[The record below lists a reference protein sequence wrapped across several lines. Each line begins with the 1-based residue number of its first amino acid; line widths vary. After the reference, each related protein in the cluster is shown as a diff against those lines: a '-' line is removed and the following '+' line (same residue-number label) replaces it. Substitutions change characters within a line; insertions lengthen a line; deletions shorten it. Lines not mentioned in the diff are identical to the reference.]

1 MTMAPA
7 TGSTFPLLKGTL
19 DVLVLT
25 ALTSGPQHGFALT
38 RWLADRSE
46 ASLALDE
53 AAVYQSLYRLEARGL
68 VQASWRQS
76 EKGRRA
82 RFYRLTARGRVE
94 LKREV
99 AAWRR
104 YAAVVSVILDAGTTG

>member
-1 MTMAPA
+1 VTPPA
-7 TGSTFPLLKGTL
+7 REFPLLKGTL

-25 ALTSGPQHGFALT
+25 ALAGGPHHGFALT
-38 RWLADRSE
+38 RWIAERSD
-46 ASLALDE
+46 SGFDLDE

-68 VQASWRQS
+68 VQAAWRQS

-82 RFYRLTARGRVE
+82 RFYRLTARGRAE
-94 LKREV
+94 LKREA

-104 YAAVVSVILDAGTTG
+104 YAAAVSGILDGAGG

>member
-1 MTMAPA
+1 MARDAAPE
-7 TGSTFPLLKGTL
+7 FPVLKGTL

-25 ALTSGPQHGFALT
+25 ALAAGPAHGFALT

-46 ASLALDE
+46 SAIDLDE
-53 AAVYQSLYRLEARGL
+53 AAVYQALYRLEARGL
-68 VQASWRQS
+68 VQAAWRQS

-82 RFYRLTARGRVE
+82 RFYRLTPRGRTE
-94 LKREV
+94 LTREV

-104 YAAVVSVILDAGTTG
+104 YVTVVSGILDTPGSR

>member
-1 MTMAPA
+1 MAPA
-7 TGSTFPLLKGTL
+7 PDPAFPLLKGTL

-25 ALTSGPQHGFALT
+25 ALAGGPRHGFALT
-38 RWLADRSE
+38 RWLADRSDD
-46 ASLALDE
+46 ALALDE

-68 VQASWRQS
+68 VQAAWRQS

-82 RFYRLTARGRVE
+82 RFYRLTARGRGE

-99 AAWRR
+99 AVWRR
-104 YAAVVSVILDAGTTG
+104 YAAVIGGLLDTGGRG

>member
-1 MTMAPA
+1 MTLP
-7 TGSTFPLLKGTL
+7 THDTVFIEPL

-25 ALTSGPQHGFALT
+25 ALAGGPRHGFALT
-38 RWLADRSE
+38 RWLADRFDD
-46 ASLALDE
+46 ARALDE

-68 VQASWRQS
+68 VQAAWRQS

-82 RFYRLTARGRVE
+82 RFYRLTASGRAE

-104 YAAVVSVILDAGTTG
+104 YAAVVGGILDAGGSE

>member
-1 MTMAPA
+1 MAAP
-7 TGSTFPLLKGTL
+7 TSPTFPLLKGTL

-25 ALTSGPQHGFALT
+25 ALDGGPRHGFALT
-38 RWLADRSE
+38 RWLADRS
-46 ASLALDE
+46 ADALALDE

-68 VQASWRQS
+68 VQAAWRQS

-82 RFYRLTARGRVE
+82 RFYRLTPHGRAE

-104 YAAVVSVILDAGTTG
+104 YAAVVAGILDAGGSE

>member
-1 MTMAPA
+1 MARDA
-7 TGSTFPLLKGTL
+7 DGTFPLLKGTL

-25 ALTSGPQHGFALT
+25 ALASGPAHGFALT

-46 ASLALDE
+46 SALDLDE
-53 AAVYQSLYRLEARGL
+53 AAVYQALYRLEARGL
-68 VQASWRQS
+68 VQAAWRQS

-82 RFYRLTARGRVE
+82 RFYRLTPRGRTE
-94 LKREV
+94 LTREV

-104 YAAVVSVILDAGTTG
+104 YVTVVSAIIETSGSE